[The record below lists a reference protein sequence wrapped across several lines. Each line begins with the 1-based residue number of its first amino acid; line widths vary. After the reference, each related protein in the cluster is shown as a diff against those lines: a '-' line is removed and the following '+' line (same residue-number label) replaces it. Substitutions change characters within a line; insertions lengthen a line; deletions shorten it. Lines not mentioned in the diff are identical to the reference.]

1 MAGPLSHIRVLDL
14 SRILAGP
21 WAGQILADLGAD
33 VVKVERPGL
42 GDDTRGWGPP
52 FLADKVGRDTRDAG
66 YFLALIEEITAAEAS
81 LDELI
86 MQAADRPVA
95 QLDPVERGVLW
106 IGLTELRT
114 HPDVPRRVVI
124 DEAVELA
131 KEFGAQDSFRYV
143 NAVLDCMAPRLRPA
157 DTG

>member
-1 MAGPLSHIRVLDL
+1 MARGRHGARRLLLQALYQRQLGGHSAAELIAQFSDRKEFR
-14 SRILAGP
+14 RI
-21 WAGQILADLGAD
+21 
-33 VVKVERPGL
+33 
-42 GDDTRGWGPP
+42 
-52 FLADKVGRDTRDAG
+52 DAG

-81 LDELI
+81 LDDLI

-106 IGLTELRT
+106 IGLTELRA
-114 HPDVPRRVVI
+114 HPDVPRGVVI

-143 NAVLDCMAPRLRPA
+143 NAVLDGMAPRLRPA
-157 DTG
+157 DTR